1 MNVTYTICLTPEN
14 AQKIDAINKILL
26 GNAYTEESTPSKP
39 EKAEKPAPVEKK
51 TTAKAAEVSLDDLK
65 TAAKTA
71 KSAHGEAF
79 CLQVLEDFDVEV
91 GSTLGSSIKA
101 IDESQYAVIIKAWE
115 QGPKKS
121 AKSASKDEDDFEE
134 ADDEDSY
141 DDDEESEVTA
151 ESVKTALKAYSKE
164 VGREEAKAIMN
175 KHGAASLAKVD
186 DLPQKKLIAMMK
198 ELV

>member
-26 GNAYTEESTPSKP
+26 GTIYTEESTPSKS
-39 EKAEKPAPVEKK
+39 EKAEKPAQVEKK
-51 TTAKAAEVSLDDLK
+51 ATASKTVEVSLDDLK
-65 TAAKTA
+65 TAAKAA
-71 KSAHGEAF
+71 KAAHGEAF
-79 CLQVLEDFDVEV
+79 CLQVLEEYKVEV
-91 GSTLGSSIKA
+91 GATLGASIKA
-101 IDESQYAVIIKAWE
+101 IDESQYAGIIKAWE

-121 AKSASKDEDDFEE
+121 TKSTAKDEDDFEE
-134 ADDEDSY
+134 SDEED

-164 VGREEAKAIMN
+164 TGREEAKAIMN